1 MTMTEDKELTHPPS
15 TVTFWVP
22 FVHCSFEVQGP
33 KSVEKKMHLFTR
45 ATVQEEFYHES
56 EPWGEGKIQPTN
68 QPTNQPNIQG
78 VGPYTLE
85 H

>member
-1 MTMTEDKELTHPPS
+1 MTEDKELTHPPS

-33 KSVEKKMHLFTR
+33 KSVEKKYTYLREPRFKKNSIMNLSL
-45 ATVQEEFYHES
+45 EERGRS
-56 EPWGEGKIQPTN
+56 NQPTN